1 MPIDPNSSTWLGYS
15 VALGI
20 GLLIG
25 AERERNKGEGA
36 ARASEGIRTFSI
48 AALLGAVSLSIH
60 LALLVTTVLCVMLFS
75 ALGYY
80 TQFKQQQHDPGM
92 TTELAFVMTVVLGGL
107 ALLQPS
113 LAAAI
118 AVMVAILLAA
128 KQPIHVFVRKKMTGA
143 ELNDLLVLAA
153 ATLVILPIMPDQAL
167 GPFHAINPQ
176 HVWLVVILV
185 MSISALSH
193 VMLRLTGARMGLP
206 LVGFVSGF
214 ISSLAVIQ
222 SMGARAREQPEQV
235 YAAVASASWSSLA
248 TLIQI
253 SLLLAAVYA
262 PLLQLMAWPL
272 LSGAISMLCFAG
284 WMTFKSWHSTFAPNT
299 STSKMVKLSSALS
312 LALVLAG
319 VILLAAGLT
328 HYFGQTG
335 LLLGSGF
342 AGLADAHAPTVAVA
356 SLAAAGQLTLVA
368 GVAPILLAYSSNA
381 MAKVLVAFLSHQ
393 RRYAFWVTLGLLM
406 QLLAV
411 WLTWWLSKSVAS
423 STLL

>member
-1 MPIDPNSSTWLGYS
+1 MPVQIEATPWLNYA

-36 ARASEGIRTFSI
+36 ARASEGIRTFSL

-60 LALLVTTVLCVMLFS
+60 VTLLITAVLCVILFS

-80 TQFKQQQHDPGM
+80 TQFKQQQDDPGM
-92 TTELAFVMTVVLGGL
+92 TTEMAFVMTVVLGGL
-107 ALLQPS
+107 AMLQPTA
-113 LAAAI
+113 AAAI

-128 KQPIHVFVRKKMTGA
+128 KQPMHWFVRQKITTI
-143 ELNDLLVLAA
+143 ELNDLLILAA

-167 GPFHAINPQ
+167 GPWNAINPQ

-284 WMTFKSWHSTFAPNT
+284 WMTFKSWHNTFAPNV

-312 LALVLAG
+312 LALVLTG
-319 VILLAAGLT
+319 VMLLAAGLT

-356 SLAAAGQLTLVA
+356 SLAAAGKLTLAA
-368 GVAPILLAYSSNA
+368 GVAPILLTYSSNA
-381 MAKVLVAFLSHQ
+381 IAKILVAFLSHQ
-393 RRYAFWVTLGLLM
+393 RRYALWVSAGLII
-406 QLLAV
+406 QLLSV
-411 WLTWWLSKSVAS
+411 WLTWWLS
-423 STLL
+423 